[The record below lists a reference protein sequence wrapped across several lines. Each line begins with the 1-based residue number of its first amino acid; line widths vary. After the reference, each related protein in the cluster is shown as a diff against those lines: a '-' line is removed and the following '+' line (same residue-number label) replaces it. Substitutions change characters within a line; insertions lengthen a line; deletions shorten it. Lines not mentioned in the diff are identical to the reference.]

1 MDNVVNRYC
10 NAAKRI
16 VLQHAEYAPSRGEI
30 ETRPI
35 IDDAQNNYLL
45 VDSGWDRTGRVHAVI
60 LDLRI
65 KEGKVWIEV
74 DGTEEGVAY
83 ELAKAGIPQEDIVLG
98 FFTPRQRA
106 LVEFAPA

>member
-1 MDNVVNRYC
+1 MDNILARYQ
-10 NAAKRI
+10 NVAKRI
-16 VLQHAEYAPSRGEI
+16 VLRHAEYAPSRGKV
-30 ETRPI
+30 ETRPV
-35 IDDAQNNYLL
+35 IDDEQSNYLL

-65 KEGKVWIEV
+65 KDGKVWVEV

-83 ELAKAGIPQEDIVLG
+83 ELANAGIPQEDIVLG

-106 LVEFAPA
+106 LVEFAPV